1 MRKKESNRQLIHSCI
16 QKGRPTRKTSKV
28 WGIAENIKRQNIIN
42 LVMNYNSAKLNRLK
56 ALLSFSYQFKGNINL
71 DFDNMFSKI
80 F

>member
-1 MRKKESNRQLIHSCI
+1 
-16 QKGRPTRKTSKV
+16 
-28 WGIAENIKRQNIIN
+28 
-42 LVMNYNSAKLNRLK
+42 MNYNSAKLNRLK